1 MKALWLVPL
10 GLVALV
16 GIAAAAS
23 TASASEAKEQLP
35 ADIDAMVRSAEAS
48 KDPVQ
53 IEAVARAIK
62 SKYPKTA
69 AILENEA
76 AEIRKAKGT
85 AAGAAAGAGAQ
96 SAGQQAAGQT
106 GIVAT
111 GQTGI
116 TTGAG
121 TTTATGTASTT
132 GAGVANATSA
142 TAPGIST
149 EVLAKINDALMS
161 NDPQKMRD
169 VANDIAMQYPLQGAQ
184 LLNAA
189 NILAGVQ
196 TAAVAGGSSVATGA
210 GAAGTAGAGAAAAA
224 AGGGLS
230 RALALQAAAATWTS
244 KTEDAATIRD
254 YQVAERLKKQDGK
267 YGTQTAL
274 SLAETY
280 NLVPPTPLHWGD
292 ATAKNSYQS
301 MQNDKNAYKT
311 RLLNLATKFP
321 AQAAQWRSAA
331 AAVK

>member
-1 MKALWLVPL
+1 
-10 GLVALV
+10 
-16 GIAAAAS
+16 
-23 TASASEAKEQLP
+23 
-35 ADIDAMVRSAEAS
+35 
-48 KDPVQ
+48 
-53 IEAVARAIK
+53 
-62 SKYPKTA
+62 
-69 AILENEA
+69 
-76 AEIRKAKGT
+76 
-85 AAGAAAGAGAQ
+85 
-96 SAGQQAAGQT
+96 
-106 GIVAT
+106 
-111 GQTGI
+111 
-116 TTGAG
+116 
-121 TTTATGTASTT
+121 
-132 GAGVANATSA
+132 
-142 TAPGIST
+142 
-149 EVLAKINDALMS
+149 MS

-210 GAAGTAGAGAAAAA
+210 GTAGAGAAAAA

-230 RALALQAAAATWTS
+230 RALALQAAAATWTA
-244 KTEDAATIRD
+244 KTEDAAMIRD